1 MSTPTTATPG
11 TSVAQYLVISAGV
24 KNSDGS
30 WQEGGELFAFALTP
44 VEGVATEAIL
54 AMLGVKNNEIDISG
68 KFTIPAERLNILG
81 LIIKW
86 KSHVEN
92 LTVEAQIVDETT
104 MAGLKAGAIGVSI
117 NL

>member
-11 TSVAQYLVISAGV
+11 TSVAQYLVISAGI
-24 KNSDGS
+24 KNTDGS
-30 WQEGGELFAFALTP
+30 WKEGGELFAFALTS

-54 AMLGVKNNEIDISG
+54 AMLGVKNNEVDITG
-68 KFTIPAERLNILG
+68 KFTIPAERINILG

-86 KSHVEN
+86 KSHVEQ

-104 MAGLKAGAIGVSI
+104 MAGLKAGALSVSI